1 MKKLVSLVLALAM
14 LLSMT
19 AALADTVG
27 GMEDGWWKDIEIAPS
42 ETFHLD
48 EPLTITALGIHF
60 NQYPTEFDGCYYL
73 PTVEKYTNVHLQVD
87 WRPDSDWN
95 TQIATAL
102 AGGVDNLPYLI
113 RPGSYGVAAL
123 ANEGAIV
130 PLDDYLDLIP
140 NIVAA
145 VGEDRFADWKAA
157 DGHFYTIPTIVNV
170 PGSQSTAV
178 RKDWLDKLEMDVPTT
193 WEEWKAYWYGVRDN
207 DMNGNGDTTDEI
219 PIVLEMGQNGE
230 RSLHALLNAF
240 GIKASSDAQFCV
252 LDDGTYTMVYEHP
265 RYREFITEMQKLYA
279 DKIID
284 QEFATRYQ
292 AEMYNTMSGNLAG
305 TVFTWAEQCAVH
317 SETLIANGVEDA
329 LYLTCAPIT
338 GPYGDQ
344 WIQKRQGVT
353 GNWCITEKAAQDGKV
368 EDILKFWN
376 WMFSDE
382 GVMLYNYGIEGYTY
396 TMVDGKAVIKP
407 EITASGFNDYRTL
420 GMEFEPVGGNWQN
433 DAFMQCVFSGKTV
446 DELTIPRKSFYDGL
460 NEHGVNDG
468 KYYAMPPTLETEAYV
483 EYRAEL
489 ISSGVCALRDQCVAG
504 QLSVDDFFTKY
515 EELKGRGLQ
524 DILDEGAEA
533 YALIVGVDRKSV
545 V

>member
-1 MKKLVSLVLALAM
+1 MKKLVSLALALVM
-14 LLSMT
+14 LLSLTSAM
-19 AALADTVG
+19 ADTVG
-27 GMEDGWWKDIEIAPS
+27 GMADGWWKDIEIAPS

-95 TQIATAL
+95 TQVATAL
-102 AGGVDNLPYLI
+102 AGGIDNLPYLI
-113 RPGSYGVAAL
+113 RPGTYGVAAL

-145 VGEDRFADWKAA
+145 VGEERFADWKAA

-178 RKDWLDKLEMDVPTT
+178 RKDWLDKLNMDVPTT
-193 WEEWKAYWYGVRDN
+193 WEQWKAYWYGVRDN

-265 RYREFITEMQKLYA
+265 RYREFITEMQQLYA

-292 AEMYNTMSGNLAG
+292 ADMYNTMSGNLAG

-317 SETLIANGVEDA
+317 SETLIANGVEDG

-344 WIQKRQGVT
+344 WIQKRQGIT
-353 GNWCITEKAAQDGKV
+353 GNWCITAKAEADGKV

-396 TMVDGKAVIKP
+396 TMVDGSPVINP
-407 EITASGFNDYRTL
+407 EITAAGFNDYRTL

-446 DELTIPRKSFYDGL
+446 DELTVPRKSFYDGL

-489 ISSGVCALRDQCVAG
+489 ITSGVCALRDQCVAG
-504 QLSVDDFFTKY
+504 QLSVDDFFAKY

-524 DILDEGAEA
+524 DIIDQGTEA
-533 YALIVGVDRKSV
+533 YALIVGE
-545 V
+545 

>member
-1 MKKLVSLVLALAM
+1 MKKLVSLALALVM
-14 LLSMT
+14 LLSLTSAM
-19 AALADTVG
+19 ADTVG
-27 GMEDGWWKDIEIAPS
+27 GMADGWWKDIEIAPS

-95 TQIATAL
+95 TQVATAL
-102 AGGVDNLPYLI
+102 AGGIDNLPYLI
-113 RPGSYGVAAL
+113 RPGTYGVAAL

-145 VGEDRFADWKAA
+145 VGEERFADWKAA

-178 RKDWLDKLEMDVPTT
+178 RKDWLDKLNMDVPTT
-193 WEEWKAYWYGVRDN
+193 WEQWKAYWYGVRDN

-265 RYREFITEMQKLYA
+265 RYREFITEMQQLYA

-292 AEMYNTMSGNLAG
+292 ADMYNTMSGNLAG

-317 SETLIANGVEDA
+317 SETLIANGVEDG

-344 WIQKRQGVT
+344 WIQKRQGIT
-353 GNWCITEKAAQDGKV
+353 GNWCITAKAEADGKV

-396 TMVDGKAVIKP
+396 TMVDGSPVINP
-407 EITASGFNDYRTL
+407 EITAAGFNDYRTL

-446 DELTIPRKSFYDGL
+446 DELTVPRKSFYDGL

-489 ISSGVCALRDQCVAG
+489 ITSGVCALRDQCVAG
-504 QLSVDDFFTKY
+504 QLSVDDFFAKY

-533 YALIVGVDRKSV
+533 YALIVGE
-545 V
+545 

>member
-1 MKKLVSLVLALAM
+1 MKKLVSLALALVM
-14 LLSMT
+14 LLSLTSAM
-19 AALADTVG
+19 ADTVG
-27 GMEDGWWKDIEIAPS
+27 GMADGWWKDIEIAPS

-95 TQIATAL
+95 TQVATAL
-102 AGGVDNLPYLI
+102 AGGIDNLPYLI
-113 RPGSYGVAAL
+113 RPGTYGVAAL

-145 VGEDRFADWKAA
+145 VGEERFADWKAA

-178 RKDWLDKLEMDVPTT
+178 RKDWLDKLNMDVPTT
-193 WEEWKAYWYGVRDN
+193 WEQWKAYWYGVRDN

-265 RYREFITEMQKLYA
+265 RYREFITEMQQLYA

-292 AEMYNTMSGNLAG
+292 ADMYNTMSGNLAG

-317 SETLIANGVEDA
+317 SETLIANGVEDG

-344 WIQKRQGVT
+344 WIQKRQGIT
-353 GNWCITEKAAQDGKV
+353 GNWCITAKAEADGKV

-382 GVMLYNYGIEGYTY
+382 GVILYNYGIEGYTY
-396 TMVDGKAVIKP
+396 TMVDGKPVINP
-407 EITASGFNDYRTL
+407 EITAAGFNDYRTL

-489 ISSGVCALRDQCVAG
+489 ITSGVCALRDQCVAG
-504 QLSVDDFFTKY
+504 QLSVDDFFAKY

-524 DILDEGAEA
+524 DIIDQGTEA
-533 YALIVGVDRKSV
+533 YALIVGE
-545 V
+545 

>member
-102 AGGVDNLPYLI
+102 AGGVDSLPYLI

-123 ANEGAIV
+123 ANEGAII

-178 RKDWLDKLEMDVPTT
+178 RKDWLDKLNMDVPTT

-265 RYREFITEMQKLYA
+265 RYREFITEMQQLYA

-292 AEMYNTMSGNLAG
+292 ADMYNTMSGNLAG

-317 SETLIANGVEDA
+317 SETLIANGVEDG

-344 WIQKRQGVT
+344 WIQKRQGIT
-353 GNWCITEKAAQDGKV
+353 GNWCITAKAEADGKV

-396 TMVDGKAVIKP
+396 TMVDGKPVINP
-407 EITASGFNDYRTL
+407 EITAAGFNDYRTL

-489 ISSGVCALRDQCVAG
+489 ITSGVCALRDQCVAG
-504 QLSVDDFFTKY
+504 QLSVDDFFAKY

-524 DILDEGAEA
+524 DIIDQGTEA
-533 YALIVGVDRKSV
+533 YALIVGE
-545 V
+545 

>member
-1 MKKLVSLVLALAM
+1 MKKLVSLALALVM
-14 LLSMT
+14 LLSLTSAM
-19 AALADTVG
+19 ADTVG
-27 GMEDGWWKDIEIAPS
+27 GMADGWWKDIEIAPS

-95 TQIATAL
+95 TQVATAL

-113 RPGSYGVAAL
+113 RPGTYGVAAL

-145 VGEDRFADWKAA
+145 VGEERFADWKAA

-178 RKDWLDKLEMDVPTT
+178 RKDWLDKLNMDVPTT
-193 WEEWKAYWYGVRDN
+193 WEQWKAYWYGVRDN

-265 RYREFITEMQKLYA
+265 RYREFITEMQQLYA

-292 AEMYNTMSGNLAG
+292 ADMYNTMSGNLAG

-317 SETLIANGVEDA
+317 SETLIANGVEDG

-344 WIQKRQGVT
+344 WIQKRQGIT
-353 GNWCITEKAAQDGKV
+353 GNWCITAKAEADGKV

-396 TMVDGKAVIKP
+396 TMVDGSPVINP
-407 EITASGFNDYRTL
+407 EITAAGFNDYRTL

-489 ISSGVCALRDQCVAG
+489 ITSGVCALRDQCVAG
-504 QLSVDDFFTKY
+504 QLSVDDFFAKY

-524 DILDEGAEA
+524 DIIDQGTEA
-533 YALIVGVDRKSV
+533 YALIVGE
-545 V
+545 

>member
-1 MKKLVSLVLALAM
+1 MKKLVSLALALVM
-14 LLSMT
+14 LLSLTSAM
-19 AALADTVG
+19 ADTVG
-27 GMEDGWWKDIEIAPS
+27 GMADGWWKDIEIAPS

-95 TQIATAL
+95 TQVATAL
-102 AGGVDNLPYLI
+102 AGGIDNLPYLI
-113 RPGSYGVAAL
+113 RPGTYGVAAL

-145 VGEDRFADWKAA
+145 VGEERFADWKAA

-178 RKDWLDKLEMDVPTT
+178 RKDWLDKLNMDVPTT
-193 WEEWKAYWYGVRDN
+193 WEQWKAYWYGVRDN

-265 RYREFITEMQKLYA
+265 RYREFITEMQQLYA

-292 AEMYNTMSGNLAG
+292 ADMYNTMSGNLAG

-317 SETLIANGVEDA
+317 SETLIANGVEDG

-344 WIQKRQGVT
+344 YIQKRQGIT
-353 GNWCITEKAAQDGKV
+353 GNWCITAKAEADGKV

-396 TMVDGKAVIKP
+396 TMVDGSPVINP
-407 EITASGFNDYRTL
+407 EITAAGFNDYRTL

-446 DELTIPRKSFYDGL
+446 DELTVPRKSFYDGL

-489 ISSGVCALRDQCVAG
+489 ITSGVCALRDQCVAG
-504 QLSVDDFFTKY
+504 QLSVDDFFAKY

-533 YALIVGVDRKSV
+533 YALIVGE
-545 V
+545 

>member
-1 MKKLVSLVLALAM
+1 MKKLVSLALALVM
-14 LLSMT
+14 LLSLTSAM
-19 AALADTVG
+19 ADTVG
-27 GMEDGWWKDIEIAPS
+27 GMADGWWKDIEIAPS

-95 TQIATAL
+95 TQVATAL
-102 AGGVDNLPYLI
+102 AGGIDNLPYLI
-113 RPGSYGVAAL
+113 RPGTYGVAAL

-145 VGEDRFADWKAA
+145 VGEERFADWKAA

-178 RKDWLDKLEMDVPTT
+178 RKDWLDKLNMDVPTT
-193 WEEWKAYWYGVRDN
+193 WEQWKAYWYGVRDN

-265 RYREFITEMQKLYA
+265 RYREFITEMQQLYA

-292 AEMYNTMSGNLAG
+292 ADMYNTMSGNLAG

-317 SETLIANGVEDA
+317 SETLIANGVEDG

-344 WIQKRQGVT
+344 YIQKRQGIT
-353 GNWCITEKAAQDGKV
+353 GNWCITAKAEADGKV

-396 TMVDGKAVIKP
+396 TMVDGKAILNP

-446 DELTIPRKSFYDGL
+446 DELTVPRKSFYDGL

-489 ISSGVCALRDQCVAG
+489 ITSGVCALRDQCVAG
-504 QLSVDDFFTKY
+504 QLSVDDFFAKY

-524 DILDEGAEA
+524 DIIDQGTEA
-533 YALIVGVDRKSV
+533 YALIVGE
-545 V
+545 

>member
-123 ANEGAIV
+123 ANEGAII

-178 RKDWLDKLEMDVPTT
+178 RKDWLDKLNMDVPTT

-504 QLSVDDFFTKY
+504 QLSVDDFFAKY

-524 DILDEGAEA
+524 DILD
-533 YALIVGVDRKSV
+533 DRT
-545 V
+545 

>member
-1 MKKLVSLVLALAM
+1 MKKLVSLALALVM
-14 LLSMT
+14 LLSLTSAM
-19 AALADTVG
+19 ADTVG
-27 GMEDGWWKDIEIAPS
+27 GMADGWWKDIEIAPS

-95 TQIATAL
+95 TQVATAL
-102 AGGVDNLPYLI
+102 AGGIDNLPYLI
-113 RPGSYGVAAL
+113 RPGTYGVAAL

-145 VGEDRFADWKAA
+145 VGEERFADWKAA

-178 RKDWLDKLEMDVPTT
+178 RKDWLDKLNMDVPTT
-193 WEEWKAYWYGVRDN
+193 WEQWKAYWYGVRDN

-265 RYREFITEMQKLYA
+265 RYREFITEMQQLYA

-292 AEMYNTMSGNLAG
+292 ADMYNTMSGNLAG

-317 SETLIANGVEDA
+317 SETLIANGVEDG

-344 WIQKRQGVT
+344 WIQKRQGIT
-353 GNWCITEKAAQDGKV
+353 GNWCITAKAEADGKV

-396 TMVDGKAVIKP
+396 TMVDGKAVINP
-407 EITASGFNDYRTL
+407 EITAAGFNDYRTL

-489 ISSGVCALRDQCVAG
+489 ITSGVCALRDQCVAG
-504 QLSVDDFFTKY
+504 QLSVDDFFAKY

-524 DILDEGAEA
+524 DIIDQGTEA
-533 YALIVGVDRKSV
+533 YALIVGE
-545 V
+545 

>member
-87 WRPDSDWN
+87 WRTDADWN

-102 AGGVDNLPYLI
+102 AGGVDSLPYLI
-113 RPGSYGVAAL
+113 RPGTYGVTAL
-123 ANEGAIV
+123 ANEGAII

-178 RKDWLDKLEMDVPTT
+178 RKDWLDKLNMDVPTT

-219 PIVLEMGQNGE
+219 PLVLETGSNGE

-240 GIKASSDAQFCV
+240 GIKASSDGQFCV

-265 RYREFITEMQKLYA
+265 RYREFLTEVQQLYA

-284 QEFATRYQ
+284 QEFATRYL
-292 AEMYNTMSGNLAG
+292 ADVYNTMSGDLAG
-305 TVFTWAEQCAVH
+305 TVFIWAEQCAVH
-317 SETLIANGVEDA
+317 SETLQANGVENG
-329 LYLTCAPIT
+329 LYLTCAPIA

-344 WIQKRQGVT
+344 WLQKRQGIT

-396 TMVDGKAVIKP
+396 TMVDGKPVIKP

-489 ISSGVCALRDQCVAG
+489 ITSGVCALRDQCVAG

-533 YALIVGVDRKSV
+533 YALIVGE
-545 V
+545 

>member
-1 MKKLVSLVLALAM
+1 MKKLVSLALALVM
-14 LLSMT
+14 LLSLTSAM
-19 AALADTVG
+19 ADTVG
-27 GMEDGWWKDIEIAPS
+27 GMADGWWKDIEIAPS

-95 TQIATAL
+95 TQVATAL
-102 AGGVDNLPYLI
+102 AGGIDNLPYLI
-113 RPGSYGVAAL
+113 RPGTYGVAAL

-145 VGEDRFADWKAA
+145 VGEERFADWKAA

-178 RKDWLDKLEMDVPTT
+178 RKDGLDKLNMDVPTT
-193 WEEWKAYWYGVRDN
+193 WEQWKAYWYGVRDN

-265 RYREFITEMQKLYA
+265 RYREFITEMQQLYA

-292 AEMYNTMSGNLAG
+292 ADMYNTMSGNLAG

-317 SETLIANGVEDA
+317 SETLIANGVEDG

-344 WIQKRQGVT
+344 YIQRRQGIT
-353 GNWCITEKAAQDGKV
+353 GNWCITAKAEADGKV

-396 TMVDGKAVIKP
+396 TMVDGSPVINP
-407 EITASGFNDYRTL
+407 EITAAGFNDYRTL

-446 DELTIPRKSFYDGL
+446 DELTVPRKSFYDGL

-489 ISSGVCALRDQCVAG
+489 ITSGVCALRDQCVAG
-504 QLSVDDFFTKY
+504 QLSVDDFFAKY

-524 DILDEGAEA
+524 DIIDQGTEA
-533 YALIVGVDRKSV
+533 YALIVGE
-545 V
+545 

>member
-1 MKKLVSLVLALAM
+1 MKKLVSLALALVM
-14 LLSMT
+14 LLSLTSAM
-19 AALADTVG
+19 ADTVG
-27 GMEDGWWKDIEIAPS
+27 GMADGWWKDIEIAPS

-95 TQIATAL
+95 TQVATAL
-102 AGGVDNLPYLI
+102 AGGIDNLPYLI
-113 RPGSYGVAAL
+113 RPGTYGVAAL

-145 VGEDRFADWKAA
+145 VGEERFADWKAA

-178 RKDWLDKLEMDVPTT
+178 RKDWLDKLNMDVPTT
-193 WEEWKAYWYGVRDN
+193 WEQWKAYWYGVRDN

-265 RYREFITEMQKLYA
+265 RYREFITEMQQLYA

-317 SETLIANGVEDA
+317 SETLIANGVEDG

-344 WIQKRQGVT
+344 WIQKRQGIT
-353 GNWCITEKAAQDGKV
+353 GNWCITAKAEADGKV

-489 ISSGVCALRDQCVAG
+489 ITSGVCALRDQCVAG
-504 QLSVDDFFTKY
+504 QLSVDDFFAKY

-524 DILDEGAEA
+524 DIIDQGTEA
-533 YALIVGVDRKSV
+533 YALIVGE
-545 V
+545 

>member
-1 MKKLVSLVLALAM
+1 MKKLVSLALALVM
-14 LLSMT
+14 LLSLTSAM
-19 AALADTVG
+19 ADTVG
-27 GMEDGWWKDIEIAPS
+27 GMADGWWKDIEIAPS

-95 TQIATAL
+95 TQVATAL
-102 AGGVDNLPYLI
+102 AGGIDNLPYLI
-113 RPGSYGVAAL
+113 RPGTYGVAAL

-145 VGEDRFADWKAA
+145 VGEERFADWKAA

-178 RKDWLDKLEMDVPTT
+178 RKDWLGKLGMDVPAT
-193 WEEWKAYWYGVRDN
+193 WEQWKAYWYGVRDN
-207 DMNGNGDTTDEI
+207 DMNGNGDATDEI

-265 RYREFITEMQKLYA
+265 RYREFITEMQQLYA

-292 AEMYNTMSGNLAG
+292 ADMYNTMSGNLAG

-317 SETLIANGVEDA
+317 SETLIANGVENG

-344 WIQKRQGVT
+344 YIQKRQGIT
-353 GNWCITEKAAQDGKV
+353 GNWCITAKAEADGKV

-396 TMVDGKAVIKP
+396 TMVDGSPVINP
-407 EITASGFNDYRTL
+407 EITAAGFNDYRTL

-446 DELTIPRKSFYDGL
+446 DELTVPRKSFYDGL

-489 ISSGVCALRDQCVAG
+489 ITSGVCALRDQCVAG
-504 QLSVDDFFTKY
+504 QLSVDDFFAKY

-524 DILDEGAEA
+524 DIIDQGTEA
-533 YALIVGVDRKSV
+533 YALIVGE
-545 V
+545 

>member
-123 ANEGAIV
+123 ANEGAII

-145 VGEDRFADWKAA
+145 VGEERFADWKAA
-157 DGHFYTIPTIVNV
+157 DGHFYTIPTLVNV

-178 RKDWLDKLEMDVPTT
+178 RKDWLEKLNMDVPTT

-407 EITASGFNDYRTL
+407 EITAAGFNDYRTL

-504 QLSVDDFFTKY
+504 QLSVDDFFAKY

-533 YALIVGVDRKSV
+533 YALIVGE
-545 V
+545 

>member
-87 WRPDSDWN
+87 WRTDADWN

-102 AGGVDNLPYLI
+102 AGGVDSLPYLI
-113 RPGSYGVAAL
+113 RPGTYGVTAL
-123 ANEGAIV
+123 ANEGAII

-178 RKDWLDKLEMDVPTT
+178 RKDWLDKLNMDVPTT

-219 PIVLEMGQNGE
+219 PLVLETGSNGE

-265 RYREFITEMQKLYA
+265 RYREFLTEVQQLYA

-284 QEFATRYQ
+284 QEFATRYL
-292 AEMYNTMSGNLAG
+292 ADVYNTMSGDLAG
-305 TVFTWAEQCAVH
+305 TVFIWAEQCAVH
-317 SETLIANGVEDA
+317 SETLQANGVENG
-329 LYLTCAPIT
+329 LYLTCAPIA

-344 WIQKRQGVT
+344 WLQKRAGVT

-396 TMVDGKAVIKP
+396 TMVDGKAILNP

-420 GMEFEPVGGNWQN
+420 GMEFEPIGGNWQN

-489 ISSGVCALRDQCVAG
+489 VTSGVCALRDQCVAG

-533 YALIVGVDRKSV
+533 YALIVGE
-545 V
+545 

>member
-1 MKKLVSLVLALAM
+1 MKKLVSLALALVM
-14 LLSMT
+14 LLSLTSAM
-19 AALADTVG
+19 ADTVG
-27 GMEDGWWKDIEIAPS
+27 GMADGWWKDIEIAPS

-95 TQIATAL
+95 TQVATAL
-102 AGGVDNLPYLI
+102 AGGIDNLPYMI
-113 RPGSYGVAAL
+113 RPGTYGVAAL

-130 PLDDYLDLIP
+130 ALDDYLDLIP
-140 NIVAA
+140 NVVAA

-178 RKDWLDKLEMDVPTT
+178 RKDWLDKLGMDVPTT

-265 RYREFITEMQKLYA
+265 RYREFITEMQQLYA

-292 AEMYNTMSGNLAG
+292 ADMYNTMSGNLAG

-317 SETLIANGVEDA
+317 SETLIANGVENG

-344 WIQKRQGVT
+344 YIQKRQGIT
-353 GNWCITEKAAQDGKV
+353 GNWCITAKAEADGKV

-396 TMVDGKAVIKP
+396 TMVDGSPVINP
-407 EITASGFNDYRTL
+407 EITAAGFNDYRTL

-446 DELTIPRKSFYDGL
+446 DELTVPRKSFYDGL
-460 NEHGVNDG
+460 NENGVNAG
-468 KYYAMPPTLETEAYV
+468 KYYSMPPTLETEAYV

-489 ISSGVCALRDQCVAG
+489 ITSGVCALRDQCVAG
-504 QLSVDDFFTKY
+504 QLSVDDFFAKY

-524 DILDEGAEA
+524 DIIDQGTEA
-533 YALIVGVDRKSV
+533 YALIVGE
-545 V
+545 

>member
-1 MKKLVSLVLALAM
+1 MKKLVSLALALVM
-14 LLSMT
+14 LLSLTSAM
-19 AALADTVG
+19 ADTVG
-27 GMEDGWWKDIEIAPS
+27 GMADGWWKDIEIAPS

-95 TQIATAL
+95 TQVATAL
-102 AGGVDNLPYLI
+102 AGGIDNLPYLI

-145 VGEDRFADWKAA
+145 VGEERFADWKAA

-178 RKDWLDKLEMDVPTT
+178 RKDWLDKLNMDVPTT
-193 WEEWKAYWYGVRDN
+193 WEQWKAYWYGVRDN

-265 RYREFITEMQKLYA
+265 RYREFITEMQQLYA

-292 AEMYNTMSGNLAG
+292 ADMYNTMSGNLAG

-317 SETLIANGVEDA
+317 SETLIANGVEDG

-344 WIQKRQGVT
+344 WIQKRQGIT
-353 GNWCITEKAAQDGKV
+353 GNWCITAKAEADGKV

-396 TMVDGKAVIKP
+396 TMVDGKAVINP
-407 EITASGFNDYRTL
+407 EITAAGFNDYRTL

-446 DELTIPRKSFYDGL
+446 DELTVPRKSFYDGL

-489 ISSGVCALRDQCVAG
+489 ITSGVCALRDQCVAG
-504 QLSVDDFFTKY
+504 QLSVDDFFAKY

-524 DILDEGAEA
+524 DIIDQGTEA
-533 YALIVGVDRKSV
+533 YALIVGE
-545 V
+545 

>member
-1 MKKLVSLVLALAM
+1 MKKLVSLALALVM
-14 LLSMT
+14 LLSLTSAM
-19 AALADTVG
+19 ADTVG
-27 GMEDGWWKDIEIAPS
+27 GMADGWWKDIEIAPS

-95 TQIATAL
+95 TQVATAL

-113 RPGSYGVAAL
+113 RPGTYGVAAL

-145 VGEDRFADWKAA
+145 VGEERFADWKAA

-178 RKDWLDKLEMDVPTT
+178 RKDWLDKLNMDVPTT
-193 WEEWKAYWYGVRDN
+193 WEQWKAYWYGVRDN

-240 GIKASSDAQFCV
+240 GIAASNDTQFCL

-265 RYREFITEMQKLYA
+265 RYREFITEMQQLYA

-292 AEMYNTMSGNLAG
+292 ADMYNTMSGNLAG

-317 SETLIANGVEDA
+317 SETLIANGVEDG

-344 WIQKRQGVT
+344 WIQKRQGIT
-353 GNWCITEKAAQDGKV
+353 GNWCITAKAEADGKV

-396 TMVDGKAVIKP
+396 TMVDGSPVINP
-407 EITASGFNDYRTL
+407 EITAAGFNDYRTL

-446 DELTIPRKSFYDGL
+446 DELTIPRKSFYDGP

-489 ISSGVCALRDQCVAG
+489 ITSGVCALRDQCVAG
-504 QLSVDDFFTKY
+504 QLSVDDFFAKY

-524 DILDEGAEA
+524 DIIDQGTEA
-533 YALIVGVDRKSV
+533 YALIVGE
-545 V
+545 

>member
-1 MKKLVSLVLALAM
+1 MKKLVSLALALVM
-14 LLSMT
+14 LLSLTSAM
-19 AALADTVG
+19 ADTVG
-27 GMEDGWWKDIEIAPS
+27 GMADGWWKDIEIAPS

-95 TQIATAL
+95 TQVATAL
-102 AGGVDNLPYLI
+102 AGGIDNLPYMI
-113 RPGSYGVAAL
+113 RPGTYGVAAL

-130 PLDDYLDLIP
+130 ALDDYLDLIP
-140 NIVAA
+140 NVVAA

-178 RKDWLDKLEMDVPTT
+178 RKDWLDKLSMDVPTT

-265 RYREFITEMQKLYA
+265 RYREFITEMQQLYA

-292 AEMYNTMSGNLAG
+292 ADMYNTMSGNLAG

-317 SETLIANGVEDA
+317 SETLIANGVEDG

-344 WIQKRQGVT
+344 YIQKRQGIT
-353 GNWCITEKAAQDGKV
+353 GNWCITAKAEADGKV

-396 TMVDGKAVIKP
+396 TMVDGSPVINP
-407 EITASGFNDYRTL
+407 EITAAGFNDYRTL

-446 DELTIPRKSFYDGL
+446 DELTVPRKSFYDGL
-460 NEHGVNDG
+460 NENGVNAG
-468 KYYAMPPTLETEAYV
+468 KYYSMPPTLETEAYV

-489 ISSGVCALRDQCVAG
+489 ITSGVCALRDQCVAG
-504 QLSVDDFFTKY
+504 QLSVDDFFAKY

-524 DILDEGAEA
+524 DIIDQGTEA
-533 YALIVGVDRKSV
+533 YALIVGE
-545 V
+545 

>member
-95 TQIATAL
+95 TQVATAL
-102 AGGVDNLPYLI
+102 AVGVDNLPYLI
-113 RPGSYGVAAL
+113 RPGTYGVAAL

-145 VGEDRFADWKAA
+145 VGEERFADWKAA
-157 DGHFYTIPTIVNV
+157 DGHFYTIPTLVNV

-178 RKDWLDKLEMDVPTT
+178 RKDWLDKLNMDVPTT
-193 WEEWKAYWYGVRDN
+193 WEQWKAYWYGVRDN

-265 RYREFITEMQKLYA
+265 RYREFITGMQQLYA

-292 AEMYNTMSGNLAG
+292 ADMYNTMSGNLAG

-317 SETLIANGVEDA
+317 SETLIANGVEDG

-344 WIQKRQGVT
+344 WIQTRQGIT
-353 GNWCITEKAAQDGKV
+353 GNWCITAKAEADGKV

-376 WMFSDE
+376 WMFSDD

-396 TMVDGKAVIKP
+396 TMVDGSPVINP
-407 EITASGFNDYRTL
+407 EITAAGFNEYRTL

-489 ISSGVCALRDQCVAG
+489 ITSGVCALRDQCVAG
-504 QLSVDDFFTKY
+504 QLSVDDFFAKY

-524 DILDEGAEA
+524 DIIDQGTEA
-533 YALIVGVDRKSV
+533 YALIVGE
-545 V
+545 

>member
-1 MKKLVSLVLALAM
+1 MKKLVSLALALVM
-14 LLSMT
+14 LLSLTSAM
-19 AALADTVG
+19 ADTVG
-27 GMEDGWWKDIEIAPS
+27 GMADGWWKDIEIAPS

-95 TQIATAL
+95 TQVATAL
-102 AGGVDNLPYLI
+102 AGGIDNLPYLI
-113 RPGSYGVAAL
+113 RPGTYGVAAL

-145 VGEDRFADWKAA
+145 VGEERFADWKAA

-178 RKDWLDKLEMDVPTT
+178 RKDWLDKLNMDVPTT
-193 WEEWKAYWYGVRDN
+193 WEQWKAYWYGVRDN

-265 RYREFITEMQKLYA
+265 RYREFITEMQQLYA

-292 AEMYNTMSGNLAG
+292 ADMYNTMSGNLAG

-317 SETLIANGVEDA
+317 SETLIANGVEDG

-344 WIQKRQGVT
+344 WIQKRQGIT
-353 GNWCITEKAAQDGKV
+353 GNWCITAKAEADGKV

-396 TMVDGKAVIKP
+396 TMVDGSPVINP
-407 EITASGFNDYRTL
+407 EITAAGFNDYRTL

-446 DELTIPRKSFYDGL
+446 DELTVPRKSFYDGL

-489 ISSGVCALRDQCVAG
+489 ITSGVCALRDQCVAG
-504 QLSVDDFFTKY
+504 QLSVDDFFAKY
-515 EELKGRGLQ
+515 EELKARGLQ

-533 YALIVGVDRKSV
+533 YALIVGE
-545 V
+545 

>member
-1 MKKLVSLVLALAM
+1 MKKLVSLALALVM
-14 LLSMT
+14 LLSLTSAM
-19 AALADTVG
+19 ADTVG
-27 GMEDGWWKDIEIAPS
+27 GMADGWWKDIEIAPS

-95 TQIATAL
+95 TQVATAL
-102 AGGVDNLPYLI
+102 AGGIDNLPYLI
-113 RPGSYGVAAL
+113 RPGTYGVAAL

-145 VGEDRFADWKAA
+145 VGEERFADWKAA

-178 RKDWLDKLEMDVPTT
+178 RKDWLDKLNMDVPTT
-193 WEEWKAYWYGVRDN
+193 WEQWKAYWYGVRDN

-265 RYREFITEMQKLYA
+265 RYREFITEMQQLYA

-292 AEMYNTMSGNLAG
+292 ADMYNTMSGNLAG

-317 SETLIANGVEDA
+317 SETLIANGVEDG

-344 WIQKRQGVT
+344 YIQKRQGIT
-353 GNWCITEKAAQDGKV
+353 GNWCITAKAEADGKV

-396 TMVDGKAVIKP
+396 TMVDGKPVINP
-407 EITASGFNDYRTL
+407 EITAAGFNDYRTL

-489 ISSGVCALRDQCVAG
+489 ITSGVCALRDQCVAG
-504 QLSVDDFFTKY
+504 QLSVDDFFAKY

-524 DILDEGAEA
+524 DIIDQGTEA
-533 YALIVGVDRKSV
+533 YALIVGE
-545 V
+545 

>member
-1 MKKLVSLVLALAM
+1 MKKLVSLALALVM
-14 LLSMT
+14 LLSLTSAM
-19 AALADTVG
+19 ADTVG
-27 GMEDGWWKDIEIAPS
+27 GMADGWWKDIEIAPS

-95 TQIATAL
+95 TQVATAL
-102 AGGVDNLPYLI
+102 AGGIDNLPYLI
-113 RPGSYGVAAL
+113 RPGTYGVAAL

-145 VGEDRFADWKAA
+145 VGEERFADWKAA

-178 RKDWLDKLEMDVPTT
+178 RKDWLDKLNMDVPTT
-193 WEEWKAYWYGVRDN
+193 WEQWKAYWYGVRDN

-265 RYREFITEMQKLYA
+265 RYREFITEMQQLYA

-292 AEMYNTMSGNLAG
+292 ADMYNTMSGNLAG

-317 SETLIANGVEDA
+317 SETLIANGVEDG

-344 WIQKRQGVT
+344 WIQKRQGIT
-353 GNWCITEKAAQDGKV
+353 GNWCITAKAEADGKV

-396 TMVDGKAVIKP
+396 TMVDGKAVINP
-407 EITASGFNDYRTL
+407 EITAAGFNDYRTL
-420 GMEFEPVGGNWQN
+420 GLEFEPVGGNWQN

-446 DELTIPRKSFYDGL
+446 DELTVPRKSFYDGL

-489 ISSGVCALRDQCVAG
+489 ITSGVCALRDQCVAG
-504 QLSVDDFFTKY
+504 QLSVDDFFAKY

-524 DILDEGAEA
+524 DIIDQGTEA
-533 YALIVGVDRKSV
+533 YALIVGE
-545 V
+545 

>member
-1 MKKLVSLVLALAM
+1 MKKLVSLALALVM
-14 LLSMT
+14 LLSLTSAM
-19 AALADTVG
+19 ADTVG
-27 GMEDGWWKDIEIAPS
+27 GMADGWWKDIEIAPS

-95 TQIATAL
+95 TQVATAL
-102 AGGVDNLPYLI
+102 AGGIDNLPYLI
-113 RPGSYGVAAL
+113 RPGTYGVAAL

-178 RKDWLDKLEMDVPTT
+178 RKDWLGKLGMDVPTT
-193 WEEWKAYWYGVRDN
+193 WEQWKAYWYGVRDN

-265 RYREFITEMQKLYA
+265 RYREFITEMQQLYA

-292 AEMYNTMSGNLAG
+292 ADMYNTMSGNLAG

-317 SETLIANGVEDA
+317 SETLIANGVEDG

-344 WIQKRQGVT
+344 YIQKRQGIT
-353 GNWCITEKAAQDGKV
+353 GNWCITAKAEADGKV

-396 TMVDGKAVIKP
+396 TMVDGSPVINP
-407 EITASGFNDYRTL
+407 EITAAGFNDYRTL

-446 DELTIPRKSFYDGL
+446 DELTVPRKSFYDGL
-460 NEHGVNDG
+460 NENGVNAG
-468 KYYAMPPTLETEAYV
+468 KYYSMPPTLETEAYV

-489 ISSGVCALRDQCVAG
+489 ITSGVCALRDQCVAG
-504 QLSVDDFFTKY
+504 QLSVDDFFAKY

-524 DILDEGAEA
+524 DIIDQGTEA
-533 YALIVGVDRKSV
+533 YALIVGE
-545 V
+545 

>member
-1 MKKLVSLVLALAM
+1 MKKLVSLALALVM
-14 LLSMT
+14 LLSLTSAM
-19 AALADTVG
+19 ADTVG
-27 GMEDGWWKDIEIAPS
+27 GMADGWWKDIEIAPS

-95 TQIATAL
+95 TQVATAL
-102 AGGVDNLPYLI
+102 AGGIDNLPYLI
-113 RPGSYGVAAL
+113 RPGTYGVAAL

-145 VGEDRFADWKAA
+145 VGEERFADWKAA

-178 RKDWLDKLEMDVPTT
+178 RKDWLDKLNMDVPTT

-265 RYREFITEMQKLYA
+265 RYREFITEMQQLYA

-292 AEMYNTMSGNLAG
+292 ADMYNTMSGNLAG

-317 SETLIANGVEDA
+317 SETLIANGVEDG

-344 WIQKRQGVT
+344 YIQKRQGIT
-353 GNWCITEKAAQDGKV
+353 GNWCITAKAEADGKV

-396 TMVDGKAVIKP
+396 TMVDGSPVINP
-407 EITASGFNDYRTL
+407 EITAAGFNDYRTL

-446 DELTIPRKSFYDGL
+446 DELTVPRKSFYDGL

-489 ISSGVCALRDQCVAG
+489 ITSGVCALRDQCVAG
-504 QLSVDDFFTKY
+504 QLSVDDFFAKY

-524 DILDEGAEA
+524 DIIDQGTEA
-533 YALIVGVDRKSV
+533 YALIVGE
-545 V
+545 

>member
-27 GMEDGWWKDIEIAPS
+27 GMADGWWKDIEIAPS

-87 WRPDSDWN
+87 WRTDADWN

-102 AGGVDNLPYLI
+102 AGGVDSLPYLI
-113 RPGSYGVAAL
+113 RPGTYGVTAL
-123 ANEGAIV
+123 ANEGAII

-178 RKDWLDKLEMDVPTT
+178 RKDWLDKLNMDVPTT
-193 WEEWKAYWYGVRDN
+193 WEEWKAYWYAVRDN

-219 PIVLEMGQNGE
+219 PLVLETGSNGE

-240 GIKASSDAQFCV
+240 GIKASNDGQFCV

-265 RYREFITEMQKLYA
+265 RYREFLTEVQQLYA

-284 QEFATRYQ
+284 QEFATRYL
-292 AEMYNTMSGNLAG
+292 ADVYNTMSGDLAG
-305 TVFTWAEQCAVH
+305 TVFIWAEQCAVH
-317 SETLIANGVEDA
+317 SETLQANGVENG
-329 LYLTCAPIT
+329 LYLTCAPIA

-344 WIQKRQGVT
+344 WLQKRAGVT

-396 TMVDGKAVIKP
+396 TMVDGKPILNP

-420 GMEFEPVGGNWQN
+420 GMEFEPIGGNWQN

-489 ISSGVCALRDQCVAG
+489 VTSGVCALRDQCVAG

-533 YALIVGVDRKSV
+533 YALIVGE
-545 V
+545 

>member
-1 MKKLVSLVLALAM
+1 MKKLVSLALALVM
-14 LLSMT
+14 LLSLTSAM
-19 AALADTVG
+19 ADTVG
-27 GMEDGWWKDIEIAPS
+27 GMADGWWKDIEIAPS

-95 TQIATAL
+95 TQVATAL
-102 AGGVDNLPYLI
+102 AGGIDNLPYMI
-113 RPGSYGVAAL
+113 RPGTYGVAAL

-130 PLDDYLDLIP
+130 ALDDYLDLIP

-178 RKDWLDKLEMDVPTT
+178 RKDWLDKLDMDVPTT

-265 RYREFITEMQKLYA
+265 RYREFITEMQQLYA

-292 AEMYNTMSGNLAG
+292 ADMYNTMSGNLAG

-317 SETLIANGVEDA
+317 SETLIANGVEDG

-344 WIQKRQGVT
+344 YIQKRQGIT
-353 GNWCITEKAAQDGKV
+353 GNWCITAKAEADGKV

-396 TMVDGKAVIKP
+396 TMVDGSPVINP
-407 EITASGFNDYRTL
+407 EITAAGFNDYRTL

-446 DELTIPRKSFYDGL
+446 DELTVPRKSFYDGL
-460 NEHGVNDG
+460 NENGVNAG
-468 KYYAMPPTLETEAYV
+468 KYYSMPPTLETEAYV

-489 ISSGVCALRDQCVAG
+489 ITSGVCALRDQCVAG
-504 QLSVDDFFTKY
+504 QLSVDDFFAKY

-524 DILDEGAEA
+524 DIIDQGTEA
-533 YALIVGVDRKSV
+533 YALIVGE
-545 V
+545 

>member
-1 MKKLVSLVLALAM
+1 MKKLVSLALALVM
-14 LLSMT
+14 LLSLTSAM
-19 AALADTVG
+19 ADTVG
-27 GMEDGWWKDIEIAPS
+27 GMADGWWKDIEIAPS

-95 TQIATAL
+95 TQVATAL
-102 AGGVDNLPYLI
+102 AGGIDNLPYLI
-113 RPGSYGVAAL
+113 RPGTYGVAAL

-145 VGEDRFADWKAA
+145 VGEERFADWKAA

-178 RKDWLDKLEMDVPTT
+178 RKDWLDKLNMDVPTT
-193 WEEWKAYWYGVRDN
+193 WEQWKAYWYGVRDN

-265 RYREFITEMQKLYA
+265 RYREFITEMQQLYA

-292 AEMYNTMSGNLAG
+292 ADMYNTMSGNLAG

-317 SETLIANGVEDA
+317 SETLIANGVEDG

-344 WIQKRQGVT
+344 YIQKRQGIT
-353 GNWCITEKAAQDGKV
+353 GNWCITAKAEADGKV

-396 TMVDGKAVIKP
+396 TMVDGSPVINH
-407 EITASGFNDYRTL
+407 EITAAGFNDYRTL

-446 DELTIPRKSFYDGL
+446 DELTVPRKSFYDGL

-489 ISSGVCALRDQCVAG
+489 ITSGVCALRDQCVAG
-504 QLSVDDFFTKY
+504 QLSVDDFFAKY

-524 DILDEGAEA
+524 DIIDQGTEA
-533 YALIVGVDRKSV
+533 YALIVGE
-545 V
+545 

>member
-1 MKKLVSLVLALAM
+1 MKKLVSLALALVM
-14 LLSMT
+14 LLSLTSAM
-19 AALADTVG
+19 ADTVG
-27 GMEDGWWKDIEIAPS
+27 GMADGWWKDIEIAPS

-95 TQIATAL
+95 TQVATAL
-102 AGGVDNLPYLI
+102 AGGIDNLPYLI
-113 RPGSYGVAAL
+113 RPGTYGVAAL

-130 PLDDYLDLIP
+130 ALDDYLDLIP

-145 VGEDRFADWKAA
+145 VGEERFADWKAA

-178 RKDWLDKLEMDVPTT
+178 RKDWLDKLNMDVPTT
-193 WEEWKAYWYGVRDN
+193 WEQWKAYWYGVRDN

-265 RYREFITEMQKLYA
+265 RYREFITEMQQLYA

-292 AEMYNTMSGNLAG
+292 ADMYNTMSGNLAG

-317 SETLIANGVEDA
+317 SETLIANGVEDG
-329 LYLTCAPIT
+329 LYLTCAPIA

-344 WIQKRQGVT
+344 WIQKRQGIT
-353 GNWCITEKAAQDGKV
+353 GNWCITAKAEADGKV

-396 TMVDGKAVIKP
+396 TMVDGKAVINP
-407 EITASGFNDYRTL
+407 EITAAGFNDYRTL

-446 DELTIPRKSFYDGL
+446 DELTVPRKSFYDGL

-489 ISSGVCALRDQCVAG
+489 ITSGVCALRDQCVAG
-504 QLSVDDFFTKY
+504 QLSVDDFFAKY
-515 EELKGRGLQ
+515 EELKARGLQ
-524 DILDEGAEA
+524 DIIDQGTEA
-533 YALIVGVDRKSV
+533 YALIVGE
-545 V
+545 

>member
-1 MKKLVSLVLALAM
+1 MKKLVSLALALVM
-14 LLSMT
+14 LLSLTSAM
-19 AALADTVG
+19 ADTVG
-27 GMEDGWWKDIEIAPS
+27 GMADGWWKDIEIAPS

-95 TQIATAL
+95 TQVATAL
-102 AGGVDNLPYLI
+102 AGGIDNLPYMI
-113 RPGSYGVAAL
+113 RPGTYGVAAL

-130 PLDDYLDLIP
+130 ALDDYLDLIP
-140 NIVAA
+140 NVVAA

-178 RKDWLDKLEMDVPTT
+178 RKDWLDKLGMDVPTT

-265 RYREFITEMQKLYA
+265 SYREFITEMQQLYA

-292 AEMYNTMSGNLAG
+292 ADMYNTMSGNLAG

-317 SETLIANGVEDA
+317 SETLIANGVENG

-344 WIQKRQGVT
+344 YIQKRQGIT
-353 GNWCITEKAAQDGKV
+353 GNWCITAKAEADGKV

-396 TMVDGKAVIKP
+396 TMVDGSPVINP
-407 EITASGFNDYRTL
+407 EITAAGFNDYRTL

-446 DELTIPRKSFYDGL
+446 DELTVPRKSFYDGL
-460 NEHGVNDG
+460 NENGVNAG
-468 KYYAMPPTLETEAYV
+468 KYYSMPPTLETEAYV

-489 ISSGVCALRDQCVAG
+489 ITSGVCALRDQCVAG
-504 QLSVDDFFTKY
+504 QLSVDDFFAKY

-524 DILDEGAEA
+524 DIIDQGTEA
-533 YALIVGVDRKSV
+533 YALIVGE
-545 V
+545 

>member
-1 MKKLVSLVLALAM
+1 MKKLVSLALALVM
-14 LLSMT
+14 LLSLTSAM
-19 AALADTVG
+19 ADTVG
-27 GMEDGWWKDIEIAPS
+27 GMADGWWKDIEIAPS

-95 TQIATAL
+95 TQVATAL
-102 AGGVDNLPYLI
+102 AGGIDNLPYLI
-113 RPGSYGVAAL
+113 RPGTYGVAAL

-145 VGEDRFADWKAA
+145 VGEERFADWKAA

-178 RKDWLDKLEMDVPTT
+178 RKDWLDKLNMDVPTT
-193 WEEWKAYWYGVRDN
+193 WEQWKAYWYGVRDN

-265 RYREFITEMQKLYA
+265 RYREFITEMQQLYA

-292 AEMYNTMSGNLAG
+292 ADMYNTMSGNLAG

-317 SETLIANGVEDA
+317 SETLIANGVEDG

-344 WIQKRQGVT
+344 WIQKRQGIT
-353 GNWCITEKAAQDGKV
+353 GNWCITAKAEADGKV

-396 TMVDGKAVIKP
+396 TMVDGKPVINP
-407 EITASGFNDYRTL
+407 EITAAGFNDYRTL

-489 ISSGVCALRDQCVAG
+489 ITSGVCALRDQCVAG
-504 QLSVDDFFTKY
+504 QLSVDDFFAKY

-533 YALIVGVDRKSV
+533 YALIVGE
-545 V
+545 